1 MGSSS
6 TPPCIWA
13 CWTSDYGRYTLFYA
27 GRFIPPSLRE
37 PIKKCTEYLERVFK
51 PADVY
56 LLLPFRPRRILLE
69 ACGHPPMIASL
80 SLDVPRHAFGKAPY
94 GERKFSKTYVRRG
107 LKTRPM
113 IIFSYFSLIVR
124 STSQASAEAK
134 LRVQLATPAS
144 LCFLASSIR
153 RVNEL
158 PSSSQMRFLVPSSL
172 SSYSA

>member
-1 MGSSS
+1 MC
-6 TPPCIWA
+6 T
-13 CWTSDYGRYTLFYA
+13 DYGRYTLFYA
-27 GRFIPPSLRE
+27 GRFIPSSLRK
-37 PIKKCTEYLERVFK
+37 PTKKGTEYLERVFK

-56 LLLPFRPRRILLE
+56 LLLPFSPPRILLE
-69 ACGHPPMIASL
+69 ARSHPPMIASL
-80 SLDVPRHAFGKAPY
+80 SFDAPRQAFGKVSY

-144 LCFLASSIR
+144 SCFFANSIL

-158 PSSSQMRFLVPSSL
+158 PSSSQTRFLVPSSL